1 MKTHALTDKGLER
14 QENQDCYYTSELPVG
29 NLPNLF
35 IVADGMGGH
44 AGGKLASETAMKSF
58 VKSVQKSTLEDPDEI
73 LTNAVKKANDDV
85 IKKAKKVELEGMGTT
100 LVAATIIDGELH
112 VANVGDSRL
121 YLITAAEV
129 KQITKDHSLVEEM
142 VRMGELEPSKARTH
156 EKKNVITR
164 AIGVADEVKADIFKV
179 KLKEEQTIL
188 LCTDGLTNMVTD
200 DSIRKVIV
208 SQRDVIEKAE
218 TLIIEAN
225 KNGGKDNI
233 TVVVIEP

>member
-1 MKTHALTDKGLER
+1 MKTHALTDRGLER
-14 QENQDCYYTSELPVG
+14 PENQDYLFTSELSVG

-44 AGGKLASETAMKSF
+44 AGGKLASTTATKAF
-58 VKSVQKSTLEDPDEI
+58 VKSVQKSTSEDVNEI
-73 LTNAVKKANDDV
+73 LTCAVTKANEEV
-85 IKKAKKVELEGMGTT
+85 IKKAKKSELEGMGTT
-100 LVAATIIDGELH
+100 LVAATVIEDKLY

-121 YLITAAEV
+121 YVITAGEI
-129 KQITKDHSLVEEM
+129 KQVTKDHSLVEEM
-142 VRMGELEPSKARTH
+142 VRLGELEPSKARTH

-179 KLKEEQTIL
+179 SLKEEQTIL

-200 DSIRKVIV
+200 DDIRKIV
-208 SQRDVIEKAE
+208 VTGRDVIEKAE
-218 TLIIEAN
+218 NLIGEAN

-233 TVVVIEP
+233 TVVLIEP

>member
-100 LVAATIIDGELH
+100 LVVATIIDGELH

>member
-1 MKTHALTDKGLER
+1 MKTHALTDRGLER
-14 QENQDCYYTSELPVG
+14 PENQDYLFTSELSVG

-44 AGGKLASETAMKSF
+44 AGGKLASTTATKAF
-58 VKSVQKSTLEDPDEI
+58 VKSVQKSTSEDVSEI
-73 LTNAVKKANDDV
+73 LTYAVTKANEEV
-85 IKKAKKVELEGMGTT
+85 IKKAKKSELEGMGTT
-100 LVAATIIDGELH
+100 LVAATVIEDKLY

-121 YLITAAEV
+121 YVITAGEI
-129 KQITKDHSLVEEM
+129 KQVTKDHSLVEEM
-142 VRMGELEPSKARTH
+142 VRLGELEPSKARTH

-179 KLKEEQTIL
+179 SLKEEQTIL

-200 DSIRKVIV
+200 DDIRKIV
-208 SQRDVIEKAE
+208 VTGRDVIEKAE
-218 TLIIEAN
+218 NLIGEAN

-233 TVVVIEP
+233 TVVLIEP

>member
-44 AGGKLASETAMKSF
+44 AGGKLASETAMKCF